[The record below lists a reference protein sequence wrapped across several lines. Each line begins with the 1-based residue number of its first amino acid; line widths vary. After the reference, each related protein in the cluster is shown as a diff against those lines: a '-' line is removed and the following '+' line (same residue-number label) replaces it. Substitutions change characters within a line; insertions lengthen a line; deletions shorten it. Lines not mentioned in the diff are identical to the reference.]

1 MTFARYVA
9 LGDSMSLDL
18 YPTLDANEA
27 GERIWSQAASAT
39 PLFPMGA
46 TSIAYPKLKI
56 GAASLLH
63 RNDDAM
69 WPEFRGQD
77 LRTTA
82 GDIPAAIL
90 ASDGAV
96 VADVMRTQ
104 IPAMPR
110 GRDTTLVTLTVG
122 GNDLLHALLA
132 ATDEEM
138 LERGVDALAAAYE
151 RLVDSIR
158 TVLPESML
166 VLTTIYDPSD
176 GTAELPGITNG
187 SGPLPL
193 EYLDQMNDAIREL
206 TIRTPDTAL
215 ADVHAHFLGHG
226 VTAPED
232 ERWYWRHSLIEPSVS
247 GASEIR
253 RVWLET
259 LERSGAV

>member
-1 MTFARYVA
+1 MRFGQYVA

-27 GERIWSQAASAT
+27 GERLWSAAAVQT

-69 WPEFRGQD
+69 WPEFEGQD
-77 LRTTA
+77 LRTLG
-82 GDIPAAIL
+82 GDMPITIL

-96 VADVMRTQ
+96 VADVLRTQ
-104 IPAMPR
+104 IPGIPR
-110 GRDTTLVTLTVG
+110 VRGTTLITLTIG
-122 GNDLLHALLA
+122 GNDLLHALFSA
-132 ATDEEM
+132 ADDET
-138 LERGVDALAAAYE
+138 LDRGVGVLSDSYA
-151 RLVDSIR
+151 RLVGGMRELIPDSLI
-158 TVLPESML
+158 

-176 GTAELPGITNG
+176 GTGQVPGIADA
-187 SGPLPL
+187 SAPLPL
-193 EYLDQMNDAIREL
+193 EYLHEMNASIREL
-206 TIRTPDTAL
+206 AAEVPGTAL
-215 ADVHAHFLGHG
+215 ADIHAHFLGHG
-226 VTAPED
+226 VTAPEE
-232 ERWYWRHSLIEPSVS
+232 ERWYWRHSLIEPSAA

-259 LERSGAV
+259 LERCGAV